1 MSRISLIQTLRISAV
16 VLSLVSLLIILLIIF
31 LSNRVIKPISE
42 SYEKQKQF
50 VTDANHESPPLTLI
64 LTNLDIAESELGKNK
79 KR

>member
-1 MSRISLIQTLRISAV
+1 MSRISLIQTLWISAV

-50 VTDANHESPPLTLI
+50 VTDANHESPLTLI
-64 LTNLDIAESELGKNK
+64 LSNLDIAESELGKNK